1 MAWGSTS
8 RSNDQTP
15 AVFLE
20 RYLSERRE
28 QVPALEPRVVI
39 SLDGANE
46 VSAAIRTQYAGAPMR
61 FDLTR
66 KSYRR
71 EKPRLFAGIGKWL
84 AYRFERLKIV
94 RYLRESRPP
103 GLDAYAPPPPRELA
117 RAYRRALEH
126 LSDITRADGAIA
138 LPVLQPMVVLPGAK
152 PLTPFEMEITR
163 HEDKQMPGRNAY
175 YQACFAEFRKMF
187 EELRAERPDLR
198 LLDASQVFVSE
209 PGVTFTD
216 PAHLTQLGRQLL
228 IQAIGARLIE
238 ALDGR
243 P

>member
-66 KSYRR
+66 KSYRK

-138 LPVLQPMVVLPGAK
+138 LPVLPGAK